1 MIIIINILMEAYC
14 IIFEEPFIGLRK
26 FFDYILSVVPHN
38 KPIGQEGSE
47 SLYLFER
54 CRN

>member
-26 FFDYILSVVPHN
+26 FFDYILSVVPH